1 MKALVPDKYGSPD
14 FLEIREIEKPIPAE
28 NEVLVK
34 VHAVSI
40 NEWDLMHLDDN
51 FVKRLLDHFR
61 PRRIMGSDIAGRV
74 ESVGRGVN
82 RFKPGDAVYGDLSR
96 FSLSGGWGGF
106 AEYVRAPEK
115 SLVLKP
121 AGMTF
126 EQAAAI
132 PQAGMLAVQGLLDKG
147 QLRPGQRVLIN
158 GAGGG
163 VGTFAVQLAK
173 LPKFQGVEVTGVD
186 SAEKLDMLRSVG
198 FDHVIDYQKEDFTKS
213 GKCYDL
219 ILDTRTNRPALD
231 YARVL
236 NPSGTYATVGGT
248 SHLGQFAL
256 LGLWQFVLGGSPPW
270 IRELRGKKLALVMLK
285 QNKDLPYLNEL
296 FEAGQFT
303 PVIDGHYT
311 FSESREA
318 LRHYLTAKHKGKV
331 VVTIDG
337 EGVAK

>member
-1 MKALVPDKYGSPD
+1 MKALIPDRYGSPD
-14 FLEIREIEKPIPAE
+14 FLEIREIEKPIPRE

-51 FVKRLLDHFR
+51 FVKRFLDRFR
-61 PRRIMGSDIAGRV
+61 QRRIMGSDIAGRV
-74 ESVGRGVN
+74 ESVGKDVK

-96 FSLSGGWGGF
+96 FSVSGGWGGL

-147 QLRPGQRVLIN
+147 RLQQGHKVLIN

-173 LPKFQGVEVTGVD
+173 LPKFPGVEVTGVD
-186 SAEKLDMLRSVG
+186 SAEKLDMMRAVG
-198 FDHVIDYQKEDFTKS
+198 FDHVIDYKTEDFTKS
-213 GKCYDL
+213 GKRYDL
-219 ILDTRTNRPALD
+219 ILDTRTNRPPSD

-236 NPSGTYATVGGT
+236 NPGGTYATVGGT
-248 SHLGQFAL
+248 SHLGKIAL
-256 LGLWQFVLGGSPPW
+256 VGLCQRCVVLRHLPW
-270 IRELRGKKLALVMLK
+270 IRMGGKKIGLVMLK

-296 FEAGQFT
+296 FEAGQFV
-303 PVIDGHYT
+303 PVIDGHYN
-311 FSESREA
+311 FSEAREA
-318 LRHYLTAKHKGKV
+318 LRYYLTAKHKGKV

-337 EGVAK
+337 GA

>member
-1 MKALVPDKYGSPD
+1 MKALITDKYGSPD
-14 FLEIREIEKPIPAE
+14 FLEIREIEKPTPKK

-40 NEWDLMHLDDN
+40 NEWDFVFMEDHL
-51 FVKRLLDHFR
+51 VTRLLDHVR
-61 PRRIMGSDIAGRV
+61 PKRIMGSDIAGRV
-74 ESVGRGVN
+74 ESVGREVK

-96 FSLSGGWGGF
+96 FALFGGWGGF

-147 QLRPGQRVLIN
+147 KLQPGQKLLIN

-163 VGTFAVQLAK
+163 VGTFAIQLAR
-173 LPKFQGVEVTGVD
+173 LPKFHRVEATAVD

-198 FDHVIDYQKEDFTKS
+198 FDYVIDYKKEDFTKS
-213 GKCYDL
+213 GKRYDM
-219 ILDTRTNRPALD
+219 ILDTRTNRPPSD
-231 YARVL
+231 YLRAL
-236 NPSGTYATVGGT
+236 NPGGTYATVGGT
-248 SHLGQFAL
+248 SHLFPVGF
-256 LGLWQFVLGGSPPW
+256 LGPW
-270 IRELRGKKLALVMLK
+270 IARLSRKRMLLVMLK

-303 PVIDGHYT
+303 PVIDGHYK
-311 FSESREA
+311 FSEAREA
-318 LRHYLTAKHKGKV
+318 LRHYASAKHKGKV
-331 VVTIDG
+331 VVTMDG
-337 EGVAK
+337 EA